1 MTLTINQQ
9 PQEIT
14 QILYKKTNNN
24 QPCVTNLNNAKFHYS
39 SCHEMQNILIKLL
52 AKFKN
57 IIQIITKHSVKQNQ

>member
-14 QILYKKTNNN
+14 QIYKKTNNN
-24 QPCVTNLNNAKFHYS
+24 QPYATNLNNAKFHYS

-57 IIQIITKHSVKQNQ
+57 IIQIITKHSV